1 MTVGSNLVV
10 PVVLW
15 GKHAPTH
22 CISATWM
29 SPDNKNI
36 VTACNDGQICV
47 WDLSENWEVRFKHF
61 YLFFFIII
69 LPYSIHVNQS
79 HVSYFFPQ
87 GICFGG
93 SMKTIQGLFSVYM
106 PKHTV

>member
-15 GKHAPTH
+15 GKRAPTH

-47 WDLSENWEVRFKHF
+47 WDLTENWEVSGQLILQRPFLDHDIIFYFLTTMKKFK
-61 YLFFFIII
+61 
-69 LPYSIHVNQS
+69 
-79 HVSYFFPQ
+79 
-87 GICFGG
+87 
-93 SMKTIQGLFSVYM
+93 KKFS
-106 PKHTV
+106 